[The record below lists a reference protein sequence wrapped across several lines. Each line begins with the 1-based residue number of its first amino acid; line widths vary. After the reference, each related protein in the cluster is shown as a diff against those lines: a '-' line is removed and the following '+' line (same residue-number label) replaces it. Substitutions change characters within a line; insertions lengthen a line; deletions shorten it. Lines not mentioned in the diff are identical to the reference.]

1 MTAIYVA
8 LVIYMVVLFGVGL
21 FYSKK
26 NATINDFLLAGRDLG
41 VVAATLT
48 VTASLFGGGLLTGSA
63 QYAYD
68 SGPMMYV
75 YGIVGSGG
83 GLLLAALLVHKM
95 KDFSNYGTIT
105 QYLEARYGSRFLR
118 TGSAILSMIALISI
132 VGSQVAAVVGIMNAL
147 GIKNTTLVTVVAL
160 GDVGGFAGLNSSL
173 AAMTNELPADYNVF
187 MTPAHAKTLLWMI
200 LPGFMYTMI
209 GQDIYQRLF
218 ACKSHKVAIQT
229 SVCSAILIMFIAA
242 TPVVCG
248 LIARVMHPELAAQ
261 GNSAA
266 AYATLAMS
274 VLPNWAVGIIIAA
287 SLSAILST
295 ADSCLSAAS
304 SHFMT
309 DFYLLYFAKDADPND
324 KRLVV
329 VSQIFTVVA
338 GAAAVVVSMTIP
350 SILDACVN
358 AYYIFTAGVFCPIV
372 FGVFWKKTTK
382 QGAIAGLVA
391 GGVFVMFALS
401 TGFNIAGIGGELLSG
416 SAIMDESRS
425 LRVQDSMNTRII
437 PHVHGIA
444 KRMAGQTYD
453 ALMEELYAVFDN
465 PIFLPDG
472 TALMGSNWD
481 ATAIELYCDSL
492 AIAVMDV
499 AKLTEVHMER
509 LVDPH
514 LSGLP
519 AFLVKNPGLNNGFM
533 IPQYVTAGLL
543 GDIAL
548 LCATAAAF
556 NAAVSAGQESPVYRD
571 DTAARQL
578 YQAVQKLRSL
588 VSMTM
593 LTALQAIDLSDH
605 KAMSPVTQKIHDHA
619 RQTVTFMENDDLM
632 YQRIE
637 AMEHLVESNQLLADC
652 SVPFTI

>member
-68 SGPMMYV
+68 SSPMMYV

-105 QYLEARYGSRFLR
+105 QYLETRYGSRFLR

-147 GIKNTTLVTVVAL
+147 GIKNTTLAAVLAMVVIIALTSMGGLKAVTVTDGFQIILVMIGVVWVTVVAL

-200 LPGFMYTMI
+200 LPGFMYVII

-218 ACKSHKVAIQT
+218 ACKSHKVALQT

-242 TPVVCG
+242 TPVICG
-248 LIARVMHPELAAQ
+248 LIARVMHPELAAE

-266 AYATLAMS
+266 AYAILAMS

-350 SILDACVN
+350 SILDACFN

-416 SAIMDESRS
+416 ILSAIV
-425 LRVQDSMNTRII
+425 LV
-437 PHVHGIA
+437 V
-444 KRMAGQTYD
+444 
-453 ALMEELYAVFDN
+453 V
-465 PIFLPDG
+465 
-472 TALMGSNWD
+472 
-481 ATAIELYCDSL
+481 SL
-492 AIAVMDV
+492 ATQPKEIAR
-499 AKLTEVHMER
+499 A
-509 LVDPH
+509 
-514 LSGLP
+514 
-519 AFLVKNPGLNNGFM
+519 
-533 IPQYVTAGLL
+533 
-543 GDIAL
+543 
-548 LCATAAAF
+548 
-556 NAAVSAGQESPVYRD
+556 
-571 DTAARQL
+571 
-578 YQAVQKLRSL
+578 
-588 VSMTM
+588 
-593 LTALQAIDLSDH
+593 
-605 KAMSPVTQKIHDHA
+605 
-619 RQTVTFMENDDLM
+619 
-632 YQRIE
+632 
-637 AMEHLVESNQLLADC
+637 
-652 SVPFTI
+652 

>member
-68 SGPMMYV
+68 SCPMMYV

-147 GIKNTTLVTVVAL
+147 GMKNTTLAAVLAMVVIIALTSMGGLKAVTVTDGFQIILVMIGVVWVTVVAL
-160 GDVGGFAGLNSSL
+160 
-173 AAMTNELPADYNVF
+173 
-187 MTPAHAKTLLWMI
+187 
-200 LPGFMYTMI
+200 
-209 GQDIYQRLF
+209 
-218 ACKSHKVAIQT
+218 QT

-242 TPVVCG
+242 TPVICG

-266 AYATLAMS
+266 AYAILAMS

-350 SILDACVN
+350 SILDACFN

-416 SAIMDESRS
+416 ILSAIV
-425 LRVQDSMNTRII
+425 LV
-437 PHVHGIA
+437 V
-444 KRMAGQTYD
+444 
-453 ALMEELYAVFDN
+453 V
-465 PIFLPDG
+465 
-472 TALMGSNWD
+472 
-481 ATAIELYCDSL
+481 SL
-492 AIAVMDV
+492 ATQPKEIAR
-499 AKLTEVHMER
+499 A
-509 LVDPH
+509 
-514 LSGLP
+514 
-519 AFLVKNPGLNNGFM
+519 
-533 IPQYVTAGLL
+533 
-543 GDIAL
+543 
-548 LCATAAAF
+548 
-556 NAAVSAGQESPVYRD
+556 
-571 DTAARQL
+571 
-578 YQAVQKLRSL
+578 
-588 VSMTM
+588 
-593 LTALQAIDLSDH
+593 
-605 KAMSPVTQKIHDHA
+605 
-619 RQTVTFMENDDLM
+619 
-632 YQRIE
+632 
-637 AMEHLVESNQLLADC
+637 
-652 SVPFTI
+652 

>member
-105 QYLEARYGSRFLR
+105 QYLEARYGS
-118 TGSAILSMIALISI
+118 
-132 VGSQVAAVVGIMNAL
+132 QVAAVVGIMNAL

-200 LPGFMYTMI
+200 LPGFMYTMV

-248 LIARVMHPELAAQ
+248 LIARVMHPELVAE

-266 AYATLAMS
+266 AYAILAMS

-350 SILDACVN
+350 SILDACFN

-548 LCATAAAF
+548 LCAPAAAF

-652 SVPFTI
+652 PVPFTI

>member
-8 LVIYMVVLFGVGL
+8 LVIYMVVLFGGGL

-147 GIKNTTLVTVVAL
+147 GIKNTTLAAVLAMVVIIALTSMGGLKAVTVTDGFQIILVIIGVIWVTVVAL
-160 GDVGGFAGLNSSL
+160 GDVGGFAGLNSALQS
-173 AAMTNELPADYNVF
+173 MTSELPTDYNVF
-187 MTPAHAKTLLWMI
+187 MTPAHFKTLLWMI
-200 LPGFMYTMI
+200 LPGFMYVM
-209 GQDIYQRLF
+209 
-218 ACKSHKVAIQT
+218 
-229 SVCSAILIMFIAA
+229 
-242 TPVVCG
+242 
-248 LIARVMHPELAAQ
+248 IARVMHPELAAQ

-266 AYATLAMS
+266 AYAILAMS

-350 SILDACVN
+350 SILDACFN

-382 QGAIAGLVA
+382 QGAIAG
-391 GGVFVMFALS
+391 
-401 TGFNIAGIGGELLSG
+401 IGGELLSG
-416 SAIMDESRS
+416 ILSAIV
-425 LRVQDSMNTRII
+425 LV
-437 PHVHGIA
+437 V
-444 KRMAGQTYD
+444 
-453 ALMEELYAVFDN
+453 V
-465 PIFLPDG
+465 
-472 TALMGSNWD
+472 
-481 ATAIELYCDSL
+481 SL
-492 AIAVMDV
+492 ATQPKEIAR
-499 AKLTEVHMER
+499 A
-509 LVDPH
+509 
-514 LSGLP
+514 
-519 AFLVKNPGLNNGFM
+519 
-533 IPQYVTAGLL
+533 
-543 GDIAL
+543 
-548 LCATAAAF
+548 
-556 NAAVSAGQESPVYRD
+556 
-571 DTAARQL
+571 
-578 YQAVQKLRSL
+578 
-588 VSMTM
+588 
-593 LTALQAIDLSDH
+593 
-605 KAMSPVTQKIHDHA
+605 
-619 RQTVTFMENDDLM
+619 
-632 YQRIE
+632 
-637 AMEHLVESNQLLADC
+637 
-652 SVPFTI
+652 

>member
-132 VGSQVAAVVGIMNAL
+132 VGSQVAAVLVMVVIIAL
-147 GIKNTTLVTVVAL
+147 TSMGGLKAVTVTDGFQIILVIIGVIWVTVVAL
-160 GDVGGFAGLNSSL
+160 GDVGGFAGLNSALQS
-173 AAMTNELPADYNVF
+173 MTSELPTDYNVF
-187 MTPAHAKTLLWMI
+187 MTPAHFKTLLWMI
-200 LPGFMYTMI
+200 LPGFMYVMI
-209 GQDIYQRLF
+209 GQDIYQ
-218 ACKSHKVAIQT
+218 
-229 SVCSAILIMFIAA
+229 
-242 TPVVCG
+242 
-248 LIARVMHPELAAQ
+248 
-261 GNSAA
+261 
-266 AYATLAMS
+266 
-274 VLPNWAVGIIIAA
+274 
-287 SLSAILST
+287 
-295 ADSCLSAAS
+295 
-304 SHFMT
+304 
-309 DFYLLYFAKDADPND
+309 
-324 KRLVV
+324 RLVV

-350 SILDACVN
+350 SILDACFN

-416 SAIMDESRS
+416 ILSAIV
-425 LRVQDSMNTRII
+425 LV
-437 PHVHGIA
+437 V
-444 KRMAGQTYD
+444 
-453 ALMEELYAVFDN
+453 V
-465 PIFLPDG
+465 
-472 TALMGSNWD
+472 
-481 ATAIELYCDSL
+481 SL
-492 AIAVMDV
+492 ATQPKEIAR
-499 AKLTEVHMER
+499 A
-509 LVDPH
+509 
-514 LSGLP
+514 
-519 AFLVKNPGLNNGFM
+519 
-533 IPQYVTAGLL
+533 
-543 GDIAL
+543 
-548 LCATAAAF
+548 
-556 NAAVSAGQESPVYRD
+556 
-571 DTAARQL
+571 
-578 YQAVQKLRSL
+578 
-588 VSMTM
+588 
-593 LTALQAIDLSDH
+593 
-605 KAMSPVTQKIHDHA
+605 
-619 RQTVTFMENDDLM
+619 
-632 YQRIE
+632 
-637 AMEHLVESNQLLADC
+637 
-652 SVPFTI
+652 

>member
-132 VGSQVAAVVGIMNAL
+132 VGSQVAAVLAMVVIIAL
-147 GIKNTTLVTVVAL
+147 TSMGGLKAVTVTDGFQIILVIIGVIWVTVVAL
-160 GDVGGFAGLNSSL
+160 GDVGGFAGLNSALQS
-173 AAMTNELPADYNVF
+173 MTSELPTDYNVF

-218 ACKSHKVAIQT
+218 ACKSHKVALQT

-242 TPVVCG
+242 TPVICG

-266 AYATLAMS
+266 AYAILAMS

-382 QGAIAGLVA
+382 QGAIVLV
-391 GGVFVMFALS
+391 VV
-401 TGFNIAGIGGELLSG
+401 
-416 SAIMDESRS
+416 
-425 LRVQDSMNTRII
+425 
-437 PHVHGIA
+437 
-444 KRMAGQTYD
+444 
-453 ALMEELYAVFDN
+453 
-465 PIFLPDG
+465 
-472 TALMGSNWD
+472 
-481 ATAIELYCDSL
+481 SL
-492 AIAVMDV
+492 ATQPKEIAR
-499 AKLTEVHMER
+499 A
-509 LVDPH
+509 
-514 LSGLP
+514 
-519 AFLVKNPGLNNGFM
+519 
-533 IPQYVTAGLL
+533 
-543 GDIAL
+543 
-548 LCATAAAF
+548 
-556 NAAVSAGQESPVYRD
+556 
-571 DTAARQL
+571 
-578 YQAVQKLRSL
+578 
-588 VSMTM
+588 
-593 LTALQAIDLSDH
+593 
-605 KAMSPVTQKIHDHA
+605 
-619 RQTVTFMENDDLM
+619 
-632 YQRIE
+632 
-637 AMEHLVESNQLLADC
+637 
-652 SVPFTI
+652 

>member
-132 VGSQVAAVVGIMNAL
+132 VGSQVAAVLAMVVIIAL
-147 GIKNTTLVTVVAL
+147 TSMGGLKAVTVTDGFQIILVIIGVIWVTVVAL
-160 GDVGGFAGLNSSL
+160 GDVGGFAGLNSALQS
-173 AAMTNELPADYNVF
+173 MTSELPTDYNVF

-200 LPGFMYTMI
+200 LPGFMYTMV

-218 ACKSHKVAIQT
+218 ACKSHKVALQT

-242 TPVVCG
+242 TPVICG

-266 AYATLAMS
+266 AYAILAMS

-350 SILDACVN
+350 SILDACFN

-416 SAIMDESRS
+416 ILSAIV
-425 LRVQDSMNTRII
+425 LV
-437 PHVHGIA
+437 V
-444 KRMAGQTYD
+444 
-453 ALMEELYAVFDN
+453 V
-465 PIFLPDG
+465 
-472 TALMGSNWD
+472 
-481 ATAIELYCDSL
+481 SL
-492 AIAVMDV
+492 ATQPKEIAR
-499 AKLTEVHMER
+499 A
-509 LVDPH
+509 
-514 LSGLP
+514 
-519 AFLVKNPGLNNGFM
+519 
-533 IPQYVTAGLL
+533 
-543 GDIAL
+543 
-548 LCATAAAF
+548 
-556 NAAVSAGQESPVYRD
+556 
-571 DTAARQL
+571 
-578 YQAVQKLRSL
+578 
-588 VSMTM
+588 
-593 LTALQAIDLSDH
+593 
-605 KAMSPVTQKIHDHA
+605 
-619 RQTVTFMENDDLM
+619 
-632 YQRIE
+632 
-637 AMEHLVESNQLLADC
+637 
-652 SVPFTI
+652 

>member
-132 VGSQVAAVVGIMNAL
+132 VGSQVAAVLAMVVIIAL
-147 GIKNTTLVTVVAL
+147 TSMGGLKAVTVTDGFQIILVIIGVIWVTVVAL
-160 GDVGGFAGLNSSL
+160 GDVGGFAGLNSALQS
-173 AAMTNELPADYNVF
+173 MTSELPTDYNVF
-187 MTPAHAKTLLWMI
+187 TTPAHFKTLLWMI
-200 LPGFMYTMI
+200 LPGFMYVMI
-209 GQDIYQRLF
+209 GQDIYQ
-218 ACKSHKVAIQT
+218 
-229 SVCSAILIMFIAA
+229 
-242 TPVVCG
+242 
-248 LIARVMHPELAAQ
+248 
-261 GNSAA
+261 
-266 AYATLAMS
+266 
-274 VLPNWAVGIIIAA
+274 
-287 SLSAILST
+287 
-295 ADSCLSAAS
+295 
-304 SHFMT
+304 
-309 DFYLLYFAKDADPND
+309 
-324 KRLVV
+324 RLVV

-350 SILDACVN
+350 SILDACFN

-416 SAIMDESRS
+416 ILSAIV
-425 LRVQDSMNTRII
+425 LV
-437 PHVHGIA
+437 V
-444 KRMAGQTYD
+444 
-453 ALMEELYAVFDN
+453 V
-465 PIFLPDG
+465 
-472 TALMGSNWD
+472 
-481 ATAIELYCDSL
+481 SL
-492 AIAVMDV
+492 ATQPKEIAR
-499 AKLTEVHMER
+499 A
-509 LVDPH
+509 
-514 LSGLP
+514 
-519 AFLVKNPGLNNGFM
+519 
-533 IPQYVTAGLL
+533 
-543 GDIAL
+543 
-548 LCATAAAF
+548 
-556 NAAVSAGQESPVYRD
+556 
-571 DTAARQL
+571 
-578 YQAVQKLRSL
+578 
-588 VSMTM
+588 
-593 LTALQAIDLSDH
+593 
-605 KAMSPVTQKIHDHA
+605 
-619 RQTVTFMENDDLM
+619 
-632 YQRIE
+632 
-637 AMEHLVESNQLLADC
+637 
-652 SVPFTI
+652 